1 MLSFFFYFSTMGGFF
16 GNLIFAI
23 IAQMISGNSL
33 KSLTANLYV
42 GFLRGPQQS
51 EHTFAGFSYFVI
63 ELHMLSVFFNV
74 VSLLMRNRHL

>member
-1 MLSFFFYFSTMGGFF
+1 MLSFFMNISTMGGFF

-51 EHTFAGFSYFVI
+51 EHTFAGFSI
-63 ELHMLSVFFNV
+63 LSVFFNV